1 MRRIWWTRID
11 IKDIMIKFI
20 LLVIVG
26 VLMIPSSI
34 SLLSGSAV
42 WLGYILLGLIGLLVL
57 YVIYTLV
64 AVFYIINNDEITIF
78 YCWKYYHIKFN
89 QIKRVEPFMGKTDL
103 NMSLSRSNIKVK
115 LVTSKGDIYISPSN
129 RDKFLEVLKEKR
141 KGITFKGK

>member
-1 MRRIWWTRID
+1 MRRIWWTRVD

-20 LLVIVG
+20 LLVIVSA
-26 VLMIPSSI
+26 LMIPTSI
-34 SLLSGSAV
+34 TILSGTK
-42 WLGYILLGLIGLLVL
+42 WLGYAFLGLIGLLVL

-64 AVFYIINNDEITIF
+64 AVFYIIKDDEIAIF
-78 YCWKYYHIKFN
+78 YCWKFYHIKFN
-89 QIKRVEPFMGKTDL
+89 QIKRVETFVGKTDI

-129 RDKFLEVLKEKR
+129 RNEFLEVLKEKR

>member
-1 MRRIWWTRID
+1 MRRIWWTRVD

-20 LLVIVG
+20 LLVIVSA
-26 VLMIPSSI
+26 LMIPTSMT
-34 SLLSGSAV
+34 LLSGSK
-42 WLGYILLGLIGLLVL
+42 WLGYAFLGLIGLLVL

-64 AVFYIINNDEITIF
+64 AVFYIIKDDEIAIF
-78 YCWKYYHIKFN
+78 YCRKFYHIKFN
-89 QIKRVEPFMGKTDL
+89 QIKRVETFVGKTDI

-129 RDKFLEVLKEKR
+129 RNEFLEVLKEKR